1 MKFVSWNVNGFK
13 ACLNNGFMDYFNQ
26 ANADFFCIQ
35 ETKMQEDNCNFDL
48 KNYEQYWSFCER
60 KGLSGTAIFTKHIP
74 NDVLYGMDNPSFD
87 SEGRL
92 ITLEYDHFYL
102 MNVYVPNSKN
112 SAERMGYRLDWD
124 DTFKKFVSE
133 LNCKKPLVICGDMN
147 VTSLDIDFK
156 TNNDTN
162 LNFGFTEEERA
173 DFHELL
179 EDVGLKDSFRLLNP
193 NQKEAY
199 TFFPYRRR
207 NKDKHL
213 GFRLDYFLISDYLT
227 DKLNDSYIDAK
238 VKGSDHCPIVLEL
251 F

>member
-1 MKFVSWNVNGFK
+1 
-13 ACLNNGFMDYFNQ
+13 
-26 ANADFFCIQ
+26 
-35 ETKMQEDNCNFDL
+35 
-48 KNYEQYWSFCER
+48 
-60 KGLSGTAIFTKHIP
+60 
-74 NDVLYGMDNPSFD
+74 MDNPSFD